1 MAFQL
6 DLTLAEAREIV
17 DRALSK
23 ARELK
28 LAGNFVVVDA
38 GGGVVTISRA
48 GECAPAGVWVARAK
62 AYVSAVQRAPSAR
75 AATMWRDRPAVFSAF
90 QHLMPEEIFPGPGAM
105 PIRKNGRVVGGIST
119 GGGGVGPWTEIPGVD
134 SKLLTVDGEPANA
147 EDLVIS
153 YALQIKYENQHPDV
167 TRLVGNPVDER
178 NDGLPH
184 SLDTARKYADRA
196 IAAAK
201 EHGYKVSV
209 AVVDEVGQLMQ
220 VDRMD
225 GSPAMAA
232 DLAEAKAMTSLNYGR
247 PTADVGKTV
256 SVDRLTEIREIV
268 RFKFLAG
275 AGGVPIIKDGSV
287 VGAVGVH
294 GGGGGEASD
303 AVARA
308 AVAE

>member
-1 MAFQL
+1 MGYQP
-6 DLTLAEAREIV
+6 DLTLDEARAIV
-17 DRALSK
+17 DRAIAK

-28 LAGNFVVVDA
+28 LPGNFVVVDA

-48 GECAPAGVWVARAK
+48 GECAAAGVWVARAK

-75 AATMWRDRPAVFSAF
+75 AANQWRERPAVFSAF

-105 PIRKNGRVVGGIST
+105 PIRKNGRVVGAIST

-134 SKLLTVDGEPANA
+134 PKALTVDGAPANA
-147 EDLVIS
+147 EDLVIAH
-153 YALQIKYENQHPDV
+153 ALQIKYQNQHPDV
-167 TRLVGNPVDER
+167 TQLVGNPVEER

-184 SLDTARKYADRA
+184 SLDTAREYADRA
-196 IAAAK
+196 IAEAK
-201 EHGYKVSV
+201 ERGYRVSV
-209 AVVDEVGQLMQ
+209 AVVDEVGQIMQ

-232 DLAEAKAMTSLNYGR
+232 DLAEAKAITSLNYGR

-256 SVDRLTEIREIV
+256 SFDRLTEIREIV
-268 RFKFLAG
+268 RFKFLTG
-275 AGGVPIIKDGSV
+275 AGGVPIIQDGQV

-308 AVAE
+308 AVGA